1 MCPAVRPPAG
11 HRHLRYVRAVD
22 RIYFSRPY
30 LAGMEYTNIN
40 ASLATTSWHGDG
52 DFTQRATEW
61 LLERTQ
67 ARGALLTTSCTHAL
81 ELAAILLRL
90 GPGDE
95 VIVPSFTFSATA
107 TAIASRGA
115 TPVFVDIEPRTM
127 NLDPGCVEAA
137 VTERTKAI
145 FVVHYAGVAC
155 DLDAVQSI
163 ADKHGLAIVED
174 NAHGIGAYLR
184 GQHLGTFGTFGT
196 QSWHDT
202 KNVTS
207 GEGGALLVNDLQYL
221 ERAEIVREKGT
232 NRAVFLRGQVDKYTW
247 VDEGSSYLPSDL
259 LAALLL
265 AQFQRFEEI
274 QDRRQY
280 VWQAYAEGLPQW
292 ADNQGVELMHVP
304 ADRDQP
310 AHMFY
315 VMMPS
320 HADQGGL
327 IGHLRK
333 EEIIATFHY
342 QPLDSAP
349 AGVRL
354 GRTPEPCT
362 VTADRASRLVRLPL
376 HAGMSKADTTRVL
389 EAVSSYRT
397 HA

>member
-1 MCPAVRPPAG
+1 ME
-11 HRHLRYVRAVD
+11 

-52 DFTQRATEW
+52 DFTRKATEW

-67 ARGALLTTSCTHAL
+67 ASGALLTTSCTHAL

-90 GPGDE
+90 DRGDE

-115 TPVFVDIEPRTM
+115 TPVFVDIDPRTM
-127 NLDPGCVEAA
+127 NLDPAAVEAA

-155 DLDAVQSI
+155 DLDAIQAI
-163 ADKHGLAIVED
+163 ADRHGLAIVED

-207 GEGGALLVNDLQYL
+207 GEGGALLINDLQYL

-259 LAALLL
+259 LSALLL
-265 AQFQRFEEI
+265 AQFERFEEI

-280 VWQAYAEGLPQW
+280 VWHRYAAELPSW
-292 ADNQGVELMHVP
+292 AADQGVGLMEVP
-304 ADRDQP
+304 ADREQP

-315 VMMPS
+315 VVMPT
-320 HADQGGL
+320 HADQAGL
-327 IGHLRK
+327 IGALREK
-333 EEIIATFHY
+333 EIVATFHY
-342 QPLDSAP
+342 QPLDSSP
-349 AGVRL
+349 AGQRL
-354 GRTPEPCT
+354 GRTPFPCT
-362 VTADRASRLVRLPL
+362 VTADRAVRLVRLPL
-376 HAGMSKADTTRVL
+376 HAGMSKTDTNRVL
-389 EAVSSYRT
+389 EAVTAYRNQ
-397 HA
+397 A

>member
-1 MCPAVRPPAG
+1 M
-11 HRHLRYVRAVD
+11 D

-52 DFTQRATEW
+52 DFTRRATAW
-61 LLERTQ
+61 LLDRTK
-67 ARGALLTTSCTHAL
+67 AHGALLTTSCTHAL
-81 ELAAILLRL
+81 ELAAILLHL

-107 TAIASRGA
+107 TAIVSRGA
-115 TPVFVDIEPRTM
+115 TPVFVDIEPTTL
-127 NLDPGCVEAA
+127 NVDPAAVEAA
-137 VTERTKAI
+137 VTERTKAV

-155 DLDAVQSI
+155 DLDAIQTI
-163 ADKHGLAIVED
+163 ADRHQLAIVED

-207 GEGGALLVNDLQYL
+207 GEGGALLINDGQYL
-221 ERAEIVREKGT
+221 ERAEIIREKGT

-265 AQFQRFEEI
+265 AQFERFEEI

-280 VWQAYAEGLPQW
+280 VWHSYADGLPSW
-292 ADNQGVELMHVP
+292 AREQGVDLMHVP

-315 VMMPS
+315 IVMPS

-327 IGHLRK
+327 ISHLREK
-333 EEIIATFHY
+333 EIVATFHY

-349 AGVRL
+349 AGIRL
-354 GRTPEPCT
+354 GRTPSPCT
-362 VTADRASRLVRLPL
+362 VTADRSARLVRLPL
-376 HAGMSKADTTRVL
+376 HAGMSKADTQRVL
-389 EAVSSYRT
+389 EAVTSYRS
-397 HA
+397 AS